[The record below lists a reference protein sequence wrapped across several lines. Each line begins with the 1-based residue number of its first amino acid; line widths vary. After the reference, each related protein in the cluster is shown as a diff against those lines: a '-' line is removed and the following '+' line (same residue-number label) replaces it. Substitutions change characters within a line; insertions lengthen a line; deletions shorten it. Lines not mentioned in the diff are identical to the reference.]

1 MIATEGHDYQLR
13 VPDGELHIRDFGT
26 GTPVVLLHGGA
37 LDSRM
42 WEEQIPV
49 LTRAGYRVAAFD
61 ARGHGQSTLPTTPFR
76 QCDDVAAIVRHL
88 DDGPAVL
95 VGLSMGGASAVDTAL
110 EHPDLVR
117 AVVAVG
123 SGTTEPAFADPF
135 VLRIFETWQH
145 AQENNDIEGWL
156 DAFLLFAAGPH
167 RGLDEVD
174 PEVVSRIR
182 RMAQD
187 TVLAHA
193 RPEAVQPEHVV
204 GSWERLGEI
213 AVPVLAM
220 LGELDASDHR
230 EMGMRLAS
238 SVQKGRS
245 KVIAGTA
252 HYPPMEQ
259 PDAFN
264 QVLLE
269 FLGSLT

>member
-1 MIATEGHDYQLR
+1 HAAENGVSTAAQRYFAEQQDRNPMIATEGSDYQLR

-110 EHPDLVR
+110 EHPGLVR

-123 SGTTEPAFADPF
+123 SGTTEPAFAGPF

-167 RGLDEVD
+167 RGLEDRKSTRLNSSH
-174 PEVVSRIR
+174 VSISYAVFCLNTSAPTDTYTLSLHDALPISGAPGPGPGCCR
-182 RMAQD
+182 RWLRHD
-187 TVLAHA
+187 
-193 RPEAVQPEHVV
+193 
-204 GSWERLGEI
+204 
-213 AVPVLAM
+213 
-220 LGELDASDHR
+220 
-230 EMGMRLAS
+230 
-238 SVQKGRS
+238 
-245 KVIAGTA
+245 
-252 HYPPMEQ
+252 
-259 PDAFN
+259 
-264 QVLLE
+264 
-269 FLGSLT
+269 